1 MMAAKRQILNVLDR
15 FWGRGQVLMT
25 ILEDAD
31 VVLDTYSPNLP
42 VPIQDVDINVLA
54 GLGILQVRV
63 NEGAAEIDLVK
74 SKHCA
79 SSEWL

>member
-15 FWGRGQVLMT
+15 FRGRGQVLIT

-42 VPIQDVDINVLA
+42 VPIQDLDVNVLA
-54 GLGILQVRV
+54 GLGILQVGV
-63 NEGAAEIDLVK
+63 NEGVAEIYLVK
-74 SKHCA
+74 K
-79 SSEWL
+79 